1 MGADIHLFTEV
12 KRTIN
17 GTERWVNSDS
27 WEINPYY
34 RYGSDEDRKHER
46 ELNHKS
52 IYSGRNYE
60 LFGILA
66 DVRGVGNPVI
76 SEPKGLPEDVSD
88 VVKNE
93 SDRWGSDGHSH
104 SYLTLREMVE
114 YLEKYPKIKYEGF
127 ISPEE
132 ARKLAKT
139 GETPNSWAGWANPD
153 LKWVH
158 REWEED
164 SAVKYLVDKVREKYK
179 EVFWTRPED
188 QTPEDEEKIRIV
200 FWFDN

>member
-1 MGADIHLFTEV
+1 MGCDIHLFTEV
-12 KRTIN
+12 KRKIN
-17 GTERWVNSDS
+17 NVERWVNSDY

-34 RYGSDEDRKHER
+34 RYGDDKDLEYER
-46 ELNHKS
+46 PLNHVS
-52 IYSGRNYE
+52 IFRGRNYE

-88 VVKNE
+88 VVKEE
-93 SDRWGSDGHSH
+93 SDRWGIDGHSH
-104 SYLTLREMVE
+104 SYLTLRELVE
-114 YLEKYPKIKYEGF
+114 YLEKYPKVKYEGY
-127 ISPEE
+127 ISPEA

-139 GETPNSWAGWANPD
+139 GETPNSWAEWVNPD
-153 LKWVH
+153 LNWVK

-164 SAVKYLVDKVREKYK
+164 SCLKHLVDKVRQKYQD
-179 EVFWTRPED
+179 VFWTRPED

>member
-1 MGADIHLFTEV
+1 MGCDIHLFTEV
-12 KRTIN
+12 KKTIN

-34 RYGSDEDRKHER
+34 RYGTDEDRKYER
-46 ELNHKS
+46 ELDHKS

-104 SYLTLREMVE
+104 SYLTLRELVE
-114 YLEKYPKIKYEGF
+114 YLNENPKIKYDGF
-127 ISPEE
+127 VSPEV
-132 ARKLAKT
+132 AKILDET
-139 GETPNSWAGWANPD
+139 GETPNSWAGWVTPE

-164 SAVKYLVDKVREKYK
+164 SAVKHLVDKIREKYQD
-179 EVFWTRPED
+179 VFWKTPEN
-188 QTPEDEEKIRIV
+188 QKPEDEEKIRIV

>member
-1 MGADIHLFTEV
+1 MGCDIHLFTEV
-12 KRTIN
+12 KKTIN

-34 RYGSDEDRKHER
+34 RYGTDEDRKYER
-46 ELNHKS
+46 ELDHKS

-104 SYLTLREMVE
+104 SYLTLRELVE
-114 YLEKYPKIKYEGF
+114 YLEKNPKIKYDGF
-127 ISPEE
+127 VNPED
-132 ARKLAKT
+132 AKKLDET
-139 GETPNSWAGWANPD
+139 GETPNIWAGGVNHE

-164 SAVKYLVDKVREKYK
+164 STVKYLVDKVRQKLQDVLWVRTEY
-179 EVFWTRPED
+179 
-188 QTPEDEEKIRIV
+188 QTPEHEEKIRIV

>member
-12 KRTIN
+12 KRNIN
-17 GTERWVNSDS
+17 KVERWVNSDY

-34 RYGSDEDRKHER
+34 RYGDEEDKKHESQ
-46 ELNHKS
+46 LNHVS
-52 IYSGRNYE
+52 IYRGRNYE

-88 VVKNE
+88 VVKEE
-93 SDRWGSDGHSH
+93 SDRWGIDGHSH
-104 SYLTLREMVE
+104 SYLTLRELVE
-114 YLEKYPKIKYEGF
+114 YLEKNPKVRYDGYVSQESAK
-127 ISPEE
+127 
-132 ARKLAKT
+132 KLDEL
-139 GETPNSWAGWANPD
+139 GITPDSWAGGVNPAMN
-153 LKWVH
+153 WVY

-164 SAVKYLVDKVREKYK
+164 SCVKYLVDKVREKYQD
-179 EVFWTRPED
+179 VFWTRPEN